1 MSPHSSWGAGGNAGS
16 VTGRH
21 AEAYPETSPRSWHDQ
36 EVADALRRFELMT
49 EVGALQEGMLALI
62 QERADLQQQ
71 MKASE
76 RKAEKLDELGQVQT

>member
-1 MSPHSSWGAGGNAGS
+1 
-16 VTGRH
+16 
-21 AEAYPETSPRSWHDQ
+21 
-36 EVADALRRFELMT
+36 MT

-76 RKAEKLDELGQVQT
+76 RKAEKLDELGQVHT